1 MAGGRPAPPPPPRM
15 DMSASEL
22 WGLGV
27 LAVACMFAA
36 AILFR
41 SWRRRGSPQPLIAA
55 LMVLTLG
62 AGAITV
68 VLLGAPY
75 RIVVGSTFIA
85 AMLVVLFSARNERR
99 HR

>member
-1 MAGGRPAPPPPPRM
+1 
-15 DMSASEL
+15 MSNNEL
-22 WGLGV
+22 VGLGA
-27 LAVACMFAA
+27 LAVACLVAT

-41 SWRRRGSPQPLIAA
+41 SWRRRGTPQPLVAA
-55 LMVLTLG
+55 IMVLTMGVG
-62 AGAITV
+62 AVTV

-85 AMLVVLFSARNERR
+85 AILVVMVSARSERR